1 MLCLYQPSS
10 SSSCELFLW
19 PSCRAQQLSAAV
31 GQEYGSDSLACL
43 SLSLQ
48 IGTDTSV
55 FGAHTRAVRPKSGRA
70 VEILRPSARKE
81 VASGTL
87 HVALFPL
94 PLMSRTEHENGTARS
109 AWGQIHSFLCHKN
122 FVCRIHQSAIGSFDQ
137 LGWLNRSLILTP
149 ALSFPDRVGPR
160 SQVRGNGGRRGSCGA
175 LGPRQCRQARCV
187 PEDSMPRLPSY
198 FVGFGAVSLRPG
210 RGFAG
215 ADPSKLLLAG
225 HSAGAHLCALVAT
238 EPRFLSEVGMS
249 PSDLRGVVGI
259 SGPYSVRKL
268 VTITSRFVRF
278 ATYW

>member
-94 PLMSRTEHENGTARS
+94 PLMPRTEHENGTARS
-109 AWGQIHSFLCHKN
+109 ARGEFIHSS
-122 FVCRIHQSAIGSFDQ
+122 V
-137 LGWLNRSLILTP
+137 T
-149 ALSFPDRVGPR
+149 RV
-160 SQVRGNGGRRGSCGA
+160 
-175 LGPRQCRQARCV
+175 L
-187 PEDSMPRLPSY
+187 Y
-198 FVGFGAVSLRPG
+198 VGFTSQRSVH
-210 RGFAG
+210 
-215 ADPSKLLLAG
+215 LAE
-225 HSAGAHLCALVAT
+225 LV
-238 EPRFLSEVGMS
+238 G
-249 PSDLRGVVGI
+249 
-259 SGPYSVRKL
+259 
-268 VTITSRFVRF
+268 
-278 ATYW
+278 